1 MTRGLEQL
9 VLIHLKYF
17 ESYPTKISRTI
28 VLADGVEPVG
38 DGQHSAIGKF
48 FPDGGLNK

>member
-17 ESYPTKISRTI
+17 ESYRTKISGAI
-28 VLADGVEPVG
+28 VLA
-38 DGQHSAIGKF
+38 KF
-48 FPDGGLNK
+48 SDFKQILTFIAH